1 MKRNRKDK
9 DFVKKPYFKGGH
21 KAMDAFLK
29 KHKKYPQEAL
39 EKGIEGSVQIRYTI
53 SHEGKVIG
61 TKVIA
66 GIGYGCD
73 AEAERIVRLLVFEVS
88 KTHKLRVQFQKTIR
102 VHFKLAQ
109 HRKQES
115 HIIQYK
121 LGSDKQEKGPEEEK
135 SNKSYHYQIRW

>member
-1 MKRNRKDK
+1 
-9 DFVKKPYFKGGH
+9 
-21 KAMDAFLK
+21 MDAFMK
-29 KHKKYPQEAL
+29 KHQKYPQEAL

-73 AEAERIVRLLVFEVS
+73 AEAERMVRLLVFEVP

-102 VHFKLAQ
+102 VHFKLS
-109 HRKQES
+109 RRGKQES
-115 HIIQYK
+115 HDIQYN
-121 LGSDKQEKGPEEEK
+121 LGSEKPKKDPEEEK
-135 SNKSYHYQIRW
+135 PNKSYHYQIRW